1 MDEENVVELLQ
12 RYRRDRHVLLN
23 YMLSGNLIKKV
34 VMPPGAI
41 SLDDVDID
49 QVSVDYVLN
58 CAKKGEALDLGDA
71 IRLFHDS
78 LDYPYVNNSGT
89 VEEFFLLTK
98 PEYSGPAPAREPPPV
113 PAIAPSPVVIPAP
126 IVDPPPVAVHSPVS
140 TTNLSKSQSFD
151 SPTEKELTID
161 DIEDF
166 EDEEDEFDS
175 RRASRRHQSDAND
188 LSLRLPLF
196 ETGIT
201 DDDLRE
207 TAYEILVAAAGASG
221 GLIVPQKEK
230 KKEKRNKLMRK
241 LGRSK
246 SESTQSQTQR
256 QPGLVG
262 LLETM
267 RAQLE
272 ITESMDIRTRQGL
285 LNAMVGKV
293 GKRMD
298 NLLIPLE
305 LLCCISRAEFSD
317 MKAYLRWQKRQLN
330 MLEEGLINHPVV
342 GFGELGRKV
351 NELRN
356 LFRKI
361 EESESLQP
369 SAVEVQRTECLRSLR
384 EVATSLSERPA
395 RGDLTGE
402 VCHWSDGYHLN
413 VALYEK
419 MLGSVFD
426 ILDEGKLTEE
436 VEEILEL
443 LKSTW
448 RILGI
453 TETIHDTCYAWVL
466 FRQFVFTGEQGLLKV
481 VIEHLRKI
489 PLKEQRGPQERLHL
503 KSLRS
508 SVDAEDSF
516 QDFTFFQSFLSPVQK
531 WVDKKLNDY
540 HLHFSEGPSMMADIV
555 TVAMLIRRILGE
567 ENNKGMESPD
577 RDQIDRYITSSVKS
591 AFVKMAHSVEA
602 KADTSHE
609 HVLASLAEETK
620 KLLKKDTTVFSS
632 VLSKWHPQSAVVS
645 ASLLHKLYGS
655 KLKPF
660 LEHAEHLTED
670 VVSVFPAADALEQYI
685 MSVMAS
691 VVGDDGLDSICRQKL
706 APYQIESKSGT
717 LILRWVNGQLERI
730 ETWVKRAAEQET
742 WDPISPQQRHG
753 ASIVEVYRII
763 EETADQFFAFKVPMR
778 TGELNSLCR
787 GFDKAFQVYT
797 QLVTGPIVDREDLI
811 PPVPVLTRYK
821 KELGIKAFVKK
832 EIHEVRTVDER
843 KASEI
848 IQLTMPKLCV
858 RLNSLYYGISQLS
871 KLEDSINERWARR
884 KSESINIRR
893 SMSEKSKSA
902 VSSQKNQFDGSRKEI
917 NAAIDRICEFTG
929 LKVIFWDLQQPF
941 IDNLYKNNVSQA
953 RLDAIMEVLDTVLN
967 QLCNVIVE
975 QLRDRVV
982 TGLLQASLD
991 GLLRVILDGG
1001 PTRVFSPSDATLLE
1015 EDLEIL
1021 KEFFISGGDGLPRG
1035 TVENLVSR
1043 VRPVIDLIKQETRV
1057 LIDDLREV
1065 TQGAKSKFG
1074 TDSKTLLR
1082 VLCHRN
1088 DSEASHY
1095 VKKQFKI
1102 PSSAPAT

>member
-361 EESESLQP
+361 EESEVL
-369 SAVEVQRTECLRSLR
+369 
-384 EVATSLSERPA
+384 
-395 RGDLTGE
+395 
-402 VCHWSDGYHLN
+402 
-413 VALYEK
+413 
-419 MLGSVFD
+419 
-426 ILDEGKLTEE
+426 
-436 VEEILEL
+436 
-443 LKSTW
+443 
-448 RILGI
+448 
-453 TETIHDTCYAWVL
+453 L
-466 FRQFVFTGEQGLLKV
+466 FRDY
-481 VIEHLRKI
+481 
-489 PLKEQRGPQERLHL
+489 
-503 KSLRS
+503 
-508 SVDAEDSF
+508 SV
-516 QDFTFFQSFLSPVQK
+516 
-531 WVDKKLNDY
+531 N
-540 HLHFSEGPSMMADIV
+540 
-555 TVAMLIRRILGE
+555 
-567 ENNKGMESPD
+567 
-577 RDQIDRYITSSVKS
+577 
-591 AFVKMAHSVEA
+591 
-602 KADTSHE
+602 
-609 HVLASLAEETK
+609 
-620 KLLKKDTTVFSS
+620 
-632 VLSKWHPQSAVVS
+632 
-645 ASLLHKLYGS
+645 
-655 KLKPF
+655 
-660 LEHAEHLTED
+660 
-670 VVSVFPAADALEQYI
+670 
-685 MSVMAS
+685 
-691 VVGDDGLDSICRQKL
+691 
-706 APYQIESKSGT
+706 T
-717 LILRWVNGQLERI
+717 LI
-730 ETWVKRAAEQET
+730 
-742 WDPISPQQRHG
+742 
-753 ASIVEVYRII
+753 
-763 EETADQFFAFKVPMR
+763 
-778 TGELNSLCR
+778 
-787 GFDKAFQVYT
+787 
-797 QLVTGPIVDREDLI
+797 VD
-811 PPVPVLTRYK
+811 
-821 KELGIKAFVKK
+821 F
-832 EIHEVRTVDER
+832 
-843 KASEI
+843 
-848 IQLTMPKLCV
+848 
-858 RLNSLYYGISQLS
+858 
-871 KLEDSINERWARR
+871 
-884 KSESINIRR
+884 
-893 SMSEKSKSA
+893 
-902 VSSQKNQFDGSRKEI
+902 
-917 NAAIDRICEFTG
+917 
-929 LKVIFWDLQQPF
+929 
-941 IDNLYKNNVSQA
+941 
-953 RLDAIMEVLDTVLN
+953 
-967 QLCNVIVE
+967 
-975 QLRDRVV
+975 
-982 TGLLQASLD
+982 
-991 GLLRVILDGG
+991 
-1001 PTRVFSPSDATLLE
+1001 
-1015 EDLEIL
+1015 
-1021 KEFFISGGDGLPRG
+1021 
-1035 TVENLVSR
+1035 
-1043 VRPVIDLIKQETRV
+1043 
-1057 LIDDLREV
+1057 
-1065 TQGAKSKFG
+1065 
-1074 TDSKTLLR
+1074 
-1082 VLCHRN
+1082 
-1088 DSEASHY
+1088 
-1095 VKKQFKI
+1095 
-1102 PSSAPAT
+1102 